1 MTNQLEN
8 KIDKM
13 QKLYEEIK
21 KELCELIGDRTIDLI
36 TRYKS
41 GQEDYFTYYIG
52 ADQYNLKSVNVNHYK
67 NSNKIENSFLQ
78 FVVDLIYID
87 TEGNVQYLETE
98 HTLEDI
104 PIEDGVH
111 ILELVHYKI
120 KNEGI
125 ER

>member
-36 TRYKS
+36 TRYDN
-41 GQEDYFTYYIG
+41 GEEDYFSYYIG
-52 ADQYNLKSVNVNHYK
+52 ADQYNLKSVNVNYYK

-78 FVVDLIYID
+78 FIVDLVDVD
-87 TEGNVQYLETE
+87 TEGNIQYLETE

-104 PIEDGVH
+104 PIEYGVH
-111 ILELVHYKI
+111 ILELVHYTI
-120 KNEGI
+120 KNGEIKG
-125 ER
+125 